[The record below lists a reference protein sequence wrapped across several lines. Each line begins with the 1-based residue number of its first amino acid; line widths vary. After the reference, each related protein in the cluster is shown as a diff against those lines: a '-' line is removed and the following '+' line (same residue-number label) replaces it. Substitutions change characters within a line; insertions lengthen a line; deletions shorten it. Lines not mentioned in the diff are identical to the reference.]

1 MSEPLLRP
9 SDEEQDEL
17 IYNYHDT
24 NYSKQSNSMASKRF
38 ATIGAAAC
46 LLMLSAVGIA
56 TALTQSTFGK
66 QTSFHAPSVSDFQ
79 NGSDVP
85 RRNVIMMISDGFGPA
100 SETYSRTY
108 FQYLNS
114 LPFDHMLPLDTI
126 HVGQSRTRSASS
138 LVTDSAAGATAFSCA
153 MKSYNGAIAVNVDKE
168 PCGTVLESAKIH
180 HDMLTG
186 LVVTSRITHAT
197 PASFSAH
204 VVDRDME
211 DQIANQQ
218 IGDNPLGRTVDL
230 MFGGGICHFL
240 PNTTDGSCR
249 SDDVDLW
256 NVSTKKY
263 GWKTVLRE
271 RPDFDKLSNTADL
284 LPLIGLFTPDH
295 MSYEIDR
302 NNDTEPSLL
311 EMSEKAL
318 GILKASTANSDKG
331 FFLMIEGSRIDMA
344 AHSNDA
350 PAHLKDIYA
359 YHDTVDMVKKFVD
372 ENPGTILIST
382 SDHETGGFTLARQVS
397 SAYPEYLW
405 YPDVIS
411 RVKNSTIVLADAIHS
426 LKGAS
431 NVEEQ
436 RVVAERVVTE
446 GLGITD
452 ATEEEMEFLLSNPS
466 RSALDHF
473 LADMV
478 SIRAQL
484 GWTTHGHSGVDV
496 NLYAYGVDADL
507 LRGSHENTNIG
518 SFIEQFL
525 NLNLNEITER
535 LNKDNASFH
544 ISTMTDAQKTV
555 FTDHLDHYHHNED
568 NLNHPSH

>member
-1 MSEPLLRP
+1 
-9 SDEEQDEL
+9 
-17 IYNYHDT
+17 
-24 NYSKQSNSMASKRF
+24 
-38 ATIGAAAC
+38 
-46 LLMLSAVGIA
+46 
-56 TALTQSTFGK
+56 
-66 QTSFHAPSVSDFQ
+66 
-79 NGSDVP
+79 
-85 RRNVIMMISDGFGPA
+85 MMISDGFGPA
-100 SETYSRTY
+100 SETYARTY
-108 FQYLNS
+108 FQYINS
-114 LPFDHMLPLDTI
+114 LPFDHMMPLDTI

-168 PCGTVLESAKIH
+168 PCGTVLESAKLH
-180 HDMLTG
+180 HNMLTG
-186 LVVTSRITHAT
+186 LVATSRITHAT

-230 MFGGGICHFL
+230 MLGGGICHFL

-263 GWKTVLRE
+263 GWKSVFRDRQE
-271 RPDFDKLSNTADL
+271 FDKLSNSAGV
-284 LPLIGLFTPDH
+284 LPLIGLFTSDH

-318 GILKASTANSDKG
+318 GILKAATADSDNG

-411 RVKNSTIVLADAIHS
+411 RVKNSTVVLADAIHS

-436 RVVAERVVTE
+436 RIVAEQVVTE

-452 ATEEEMEFLLSNPS
+452 ATDEEMEFLLSNPS

-518 SFIEQFL
+518 SFIEHFL
-525 NLNLNEITER
+525 NLDLNQITER

-555 FTDHLDHYHHNED
+555 FTDHLDHYHHDES
-568 NLNHPSH
+568 NLIHPSH

>member
-1 MSEPLLRP
+1 
-9 SDEEQDEL
+9 
-17 IYNYHDT
+17 
-24 NYSKQSNSMASKRF
+24 MASKRF

-66 QTSFHAPSVSDFQ
+66 QTSFHGKNLPFAQIYAYSPLAASGNFNLFHMQHVAPSVSDFQ

-153 MKSYNGAIAVNVDKE
+153 MKSYNGAIAGNFIHLSFNNLKKNKYWHTVLLKIDPNFIQPSIVNVDKE

-271 RPDFDKLSNTADL
+271 RTDFDKLSNTADL
-284 LPLIGLFTPDH
+284 LPLIGLFTPDVRIYLWFLVCMTYKVSPNSSMSMQH

-344 AHSNDA
+344 AHS
-350 PAHLKDIYA
+350 
-359 YHDTVDMVKKFVD
+359 
-372 ENPGTILIST
+372 
-382 SDHETGGFTLARQVS
+382 
-397 SAYPEYLW
+397 
-405 YPDVIS
+405 
-411 RVKNSTIVLADAIHS
+411 
-426 LKGAS
+426 
-431 NVEEQ
+431 
-436 RVVAERVVTE
+436 
-446 GLGITD
+446 
-452 ATEEEMEFLLSNPS
+452 
-466 RSALDHF
+466 
-473 LADMV
+473 
-478 SIRAQL
+478 
-484 GWTTHGHSGVDV
+484 
-496 NLYAYGVDADL
+496 
-507 LRGSHENTNIG
+507 
-518 SFIEQFL
+518 
-525 NLNLNEITER
+525 
-535 LNKDNASFH
+535 
-544 ISTMTDAQKTV
+544 
-555 FTDHLDHYHHNED
+555 
-568 NLNHPSH
+568 